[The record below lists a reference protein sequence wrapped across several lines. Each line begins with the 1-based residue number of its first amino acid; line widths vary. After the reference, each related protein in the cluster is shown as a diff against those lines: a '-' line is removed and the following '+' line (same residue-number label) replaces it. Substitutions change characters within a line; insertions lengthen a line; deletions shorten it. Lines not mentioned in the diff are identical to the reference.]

1 MDVISL
7 MCERARRWSSLRVD
21 GELSELESALLDAHL
36 GGCHSCR
43 AFAQGTETVAAALA
57 VTPLEEPT
65 PFAFKVPRRRRARR
79 VFQSAAVA
87 TLVLVAA
94 IAAGLAGIGAHGSS
108 ARAVK
113 PVVMVSTLDTPN
125 ELRQLRRA
133 GLIQQ
138 GREAPRN
145 RRVPVESF

>member
-21 GELSELESALLDAHL
+21 GELSELESALLDDHL

-57 VTPLEEPT
+57 VARVEEPA
-65 PFAFKVPRRRRARR
+65 PFALKVPRRRRTRR
-79 VFQSAAVA
+79 VFQSAALG
-87 TLVLVAA
+87 TLVLVVS
-94 IAAGLAGIGAHGSS
+94 IVTGLAGIGAHGGSPH
-108 ARAVK
+108 AAK
-113 PVVMVSTLDTPN
+113 PVVMISATDTPN

-133 GLIQQ
+133 GLIAQ
-138 GREAPRN
+138 GRSATRN
-145 RRVPVESF
+145 GHLAVESF